1 MAPQDWASRAK
12 DFEVKDRKALDA
24 PFAELDAFLTLR
36 TYLSGYQAGDA
47 DKAVWQAIKSN
58 HIAGSFIKQGTL
70 INLTRWYKYVE
81 ETSTDLIAVLP
92 SRPAKEISDAA
103 AAEKEKEDAGG
114 FAIEL
119 QPVDVPVVTR
129 FPPEP
134 S

>member
-1 MAPQDWASRAK
+1 MASNDWASRAK

-36 TYLSGYQAGDA
+36 TYISGYQIGEA
-47 DKAVWQAIKSN
+47 DEAVWQAIKSN

-70 INLTRWYKYVE
+70 VNLTRWYKYVE
-81 ETSTDLIAVLP
+81 ETNTDTVAALP
-92 SRPAKEISDAA
+92 LRPAKGISDAA

-114 FAIEL
+114 FSIEL
-119 QPVDVPVVTR
+119 QKVDVPVVTR